1 MTTPFLGSPTTDARQ
16 DAVWLRIRRRFFT
29 SAGNRVAV
37 AVTAAATTVAI
48 TFPRTEVDTNY
59 GVNATPNW
67 GTTVWVTN
75 KTTTGCTVNFGTA
88 APANATVDLITF
100 RSE

>member
-1 MTTPFLGSPTTDARQ
+1 MANQPATENLSDARQ
-16 DAVWLRIRRRFFT
+16 DAIWLRIRRRFFT
-29 SAGNRVAV
+29 SAGNTVAQ
-37 AVTAAATTVAI
+37 AVTAAATSTSI
-48 TFPRTEVDTNY
+48 SFPRTEVDTSY

-88 APANATVDLITF
+88 APASASVDVITF